1 MSPLLKDR
9 LAACVA
15 MLAFM
20 LCGAGC
26 DRAVE
31 DPAWIVDLAKK
42 CIKETV
48 HEPGYS
54 RDFAG
59 NLWLANRVGSK
70 WKVAMKATNGPQ
82 EAWAAIDAKTRRVID
97 CRASYGVF

>member
-1 MSPLLKDR
+1 
-9 LAACVA
+9 
-15 MLAFM
+15 MLAFT

-31 DPAWIVDLAKK
+31 DPAWVVDLAKK

-48 HEPGYS
+48 REPDYS
-54 RDFAG
+54 RLFAG
-59 NLWLANRVGSK
+59 NLWLVNRDGRGWTVS
-70 WKVAMKATNGPQ
+70 MKATNGPQ